1 MEYAL
6 LQAVF
11 LPLLLAP
18 VAYVLGRRVGATV
31 TMWFAFAVLLYCT
44 ILVVWVSIGNDT
56 YEEHYPWTDLFG
68 EFGFLIDGLAS
79 PFAIIIYVLSTIL
92 VLYSK
97 PYMIH
102 KFHEQFVEEGHQKH
116 TGGSKIHHTSG
127 TKQQQQQQQ
136 QQAPS
141 VSSANDDHHNDSL
154 DNNDD
159 DDNDG
164 TSNNDDSAL
173 TKYVNAKSGLYFA
186 LYLVFAMGMLGTVL
200 ATNLLEFY
208 VFFEVMLIPGFF
220 LVALWGD
227 GPRRKIGLMFLFWTH
242 TGAVVLLLGFLMIGL
257 TVGSF
262 NFVDIHESEI
272 PVDIALISGVAI
284 TLGLGVKLAVF
295 MFHIWLPYVHG
306 SAPTPISALLSPAMI
321 GIGAYGIFRLIV
333 EILPATF
340 SEIAI
345 WLHVWGL
352 VTMIYGG
359 AMALMQDDIKR
370 LLAYSSISQMGYLL
384 FGIGSFSTLGLVG
397 AEMMYV
403 THGLG
408 KGILFMMA
416 GIIIVRVGTRSLSKL
431 GGLAGKMPIT
441 AVCAVIGALTIMGI
455 PPTSGFMGE
464 WILFYG
470 ALETAISEGSTLRA
484 ITFGLGLVATALTMS
499 YMLWML
505 KRIFFG
511 KTPQHLVHVKEGSWY
526 MTIPMM
532 ILAGF
537 TIVIGI
543 YPDIFLGEIVPYMGS
558 VLSSDSSSIT
568 GGSMLMGNLGG
579 V

>member
-6 LQAVF
+6 LQAIF
-11 LPLLLAP
+11 LPLLLSP
-18 VAYVLGRRVGATV
+18 VAYIIGRRAGPTPA
-31 TMWFAFAVLLYCT
+31 MWFTFAVLLYT
-44 ILVVWVSIGNDT
+44 TVLVITAALSGTV
-56 YEEHYPWTDLFG
+56 EEHYPWTELFG
-68 EFGFLIDGLAS
+68 EFGFLLDGLSS

-92 VLYSK
+92 ALYSK

-102 KFHEQFVEEGHQKH
+102 KFHEQFKEEQQITASAGGQTSVVE
-116 TGGSKIHHTSG
+116 TTS
-127 TKQQQQQQQ
+127 
-136 QQAPS
+136 
-141 VSSANDDHHNDSL
+141 L
-154 DNNDD
+154 
-159 DDNDG
+159 
-164 TSNNDDSAL
+164 SN
-173 TKYVNAKSGLYFA
+173 YVNAKSGLYFA

-200 ATNLLEFY
+200 ATNLIEFY
-208 VFFEVMLIPGFF
+208 LFFEFMLIPGFF

-242 TGAVVLLLGFLMIGL
+242 AGAVVLLLGFLMIGL
-257 TVGSF
+257 TIGSF
-262 NFVDIHESEI
+262 DFADIRESEI
-272 PVDIALISGVAI
+272 PQDIAMFSAVAI
-284 TLGLGVKLAVF
+284 AIGLGVKLAVF

-333 EILPATF
+333 EFLPSTF
-340 SEIAI
+340 ADLAI
-345 WLHVWGL
+345 WFHIWGL

-359 AMALMQDDIKR
+359 AMALMQDDLKR

-384 FGIGSFSTLGLVG
+384 FGIGSISVLGLAG

-403 THGLG
+403 THALG

-416 GIIIVRVGTRSLSKL
+416 GIIIVKVGTRSISKL
-431 GGLAGKMPIT
+431 GGLAGRMPIT

-464 WILFYG
+464 WLLFYG
-470 ALETAISEGSTLRA
+470 ALETAINEGSTLRA
-484 ITFGLGLVATALTMS
+484 VTFGLGLVATVLTMS

-511 KTPQHLVHVKEGSWY
+511 KIPEHLEKVKEAGWY
-526 MTIPMM
+526 MTAPMM
-532 ILAGF
+532 VLAGF
-537 TIVIGI
+537 TVILGI
-543 YPDIFLGEIVPYMGS
+543 YPDIFLKTIIPYMNG
-558 VLSSDSSSIT
+558 VL
-568 GGSMLMGNLGG
+568 G

>member
-11 LPLLLAP
+11 LPLLLSP
-18 VAYVLGRRVGATV
+18 VAYIIGRKSGPTPA
-31 TMWFAFAVLLYCT
+31 MWFTFAVLLYAT
-44 ILVVWVSIGNDT
+44 ILVITASLDGT
-56 YEEHYPWTDLFG
+56 YEEHYPWTGAFG
-68 EFGFLIDGLAS
+68 EFGFLLDGLAS
-79 PFAIIIYVLSTIL
+79 PFAIMIYVLCTIL
-92 VLYSK
+92 ALYSK

-102 KFHEQFVEEGHQKH
+102 KFHEQYEEEQKQVHTTSQTLVE
-116 TGGSKIHHTSG
+116 
-127 TKQQQQQQQ
+127 
-136 QQAPS
+136 
-141 VSSANDDHHNDSL
+141 SSSL
-154 DNNDD
+154 
-159 DDNDG
+159 
-164 TSNNDDSAL
+164 SN
-173 TKYVNAKSGLYFA
+173 YVNAKSGLYFA

-200 ATNLLEFY
+200 ATNLIEFY

-242 TGAVVLLLGFLMIGL
+242 AGAVVLLLGFLMIGL
-257 TVGSF
+257 SVGSF
-262 NFVDIHESEI
+262 DFADIREESI
-272 PVDIALISGVAI
+272 PQDVVMASAVAI
-284 TLGLGVKLAVF
+284 AIGLGVKLAVF

-333 EILPATF
+333 EFLPSTF
-340 SEIAI
+340 AELSI
-345 WLHVWGL
+345 WFHIWGL

-370 LLAYSSISQMGYLL
+370 LLAYSSISQMGYIL
-384 FGIGSFSTLGLVG
+384 FGIGSMSALGMAG

-403 THGLG
+403 THALG
-408 KGILFMMA
+408 KGLLFMMA
-416 GIIIVRVGTRSLSKL
+416 GIIIVRVGTRSISKL

-470 ALETAISEGSTLRA
+470 ALETAVAEGSTIRA
-484 ITFGLGLVATALTMS
+484 VTFGLGLVATALTMS

-511 KTPQHLVHVKEGSWY
+511 KTPENLEKVKEGSWY
-526 MTIPMM
+526 MTAPMM
-532 ILAGF
+532 VLAGF
-537 TIVIGI
+537 TIVVGI
-543 YPDIFLGEIVPYMGS
+543 YPDIFLQGIIPYMNG
-558 VLSSDSSSIT
+558 VL
-568 GGSMLMGNLGG
+568 G